1 MKRKLQQFLL
11 SEKNLKNK
19 VFLGNY
25 MRIFFVYK
33 VACIKFTFSNSFKT
47 ISKLIQKV
55 RIHFW
60 FFERGHVESINV
72 VFCSYIRATT
82 RPTFLRTK
90 KRPLRQRGV
99 RMTHRAA
106 PGTATILA
114 FVDLHFTSFTSRSLG
129 LWWYDF

>member
-1 MKRKLQQFLL
+1 
-11 SEKNLKNK
+11 
-19 VFLGNY
+19 

-60 FFERGHVESINV
+60 FLERGHVESINV
-72 VFCSYIRATT
+72 VSCSYIRANT

-99 RMTHRAA
+99 SMTQRAV
-106 PGTATILA
+106 PGTATTLA
-114 FVDLHFTSFTSRSLG
+114 FVDLHFMSFTSQFLG
-129 LWWYDF
+129 LWWSHFFNLNVKITAFSWRF